1 MSSENT
7 QSSNGGGAPNL
18 TSEQLKALGTKD
30 QKEVVVEYPT
40 ETDEQKLNVPYIE
53 K

>member
-7 QSSNGGGAPNL
+7 AQQSKSVVSL

-30 QKEVVVEYPT
+30 QKEVVLEYPT

>member
-7 QSSNGGGAPNL
+7 QSSNGGALKL

-30 QKEVVVEYPT
+30 QKEVVLEYPT

>member
-7 QSSNGGGAPNL
+7 QSSSSAPNL
-18 TSEQLKALGTKD
+18 TSDQLKALGTKD
-30 QKEVVVEYPT
+30 QKEVVLEYPT

>member
-1 MSSENT
+1 MSSENSAP
-7 QSSNGGGAPNL
+7 QSSSAVSL

-30 QKEVVVEYPT
+30 QKEVVLEYPT

>member
-7 QSSNGGGAPNL
+7 QSSNGGAPNL

-30 QKEVVVEYPT
+30 QKEVVLEYPT

>member
-7 QSSNGGGAPNL
+7 QSSSGTPNL
-18 TSEQLKALGTKD
+18 TSEQLKALGTKN
-30 QKEVVVEYPT
+30 QKEVVLEYPT